1 MPGCHAVVTASDSGR
16 AHGAALRGA
25 GSAAAVACR
34 FTAASTGRGIGGSVD
49 SLQALLPPGDA
60 AGRAESTVRARH
72 IELGESRYLSATDS
86 AAAAAAAGRPL
97 SSAEAL
103 GSRTDGSRHAA
114 AVDAAVSL
122 APASSTAHCATG
134 ARPSVDA
141 KSAAQPGAPLS
152 AARRSTTTDGMM
164 PGATIESAAAPAH
177 VVSAGGRSGAKTEV
191 QRHRERQ
198 QRELERR
205 REIARSVSTAPQ
217 SQR

>member
-1 MPGCHAVVTASDSGR
+1 MIFFAYHSVHKGPVPHQAPARRLDQMPGCHAVVTASDSGR

-49 SLQALLPPGDA
+49 SLQALLPGDA

-72 IELGESRYLSATDS
+72 IELDESRYSSATDS
-86 AAAAAAAGRPL
+86 AAAAAAAGRAGCGCGCPVA
-97 SSAEAL
+97 SADAL

-141 KSAAQPGAPLS
+141 KSAAQPGAALS

-164 PGATIESAAAPAH
+164 PGATIESAQH
-177 VVSAGGRSGAKTEV
+177 
-191 QRHRERQ
+191 QRT
-198 QRELERR
+198 L
-205 REIARSVSTAPQ
+205 
-217 SQR
+217 